1 MKHYEIVFLV
11 HPDQSE
17 QVPAMIDRYRSLIEG
32 DGGQIHRLEDWGRR
46 QLAYSIK
53 KIHKGHYV
61 LMNVECGA
69 NALSELEA
77 AFRFNDAVI
86 RNMVIARSEAITE
99 RSPLAKSKEER
110 EEEERRERA
119 YARREREA
127 SEAHAAESAEGARS
141 EAAESGSE
149 AEDLAG
155 GDEAEAGDEAEIPAE
170 ALAGSDEAET
180 GTEVLA
186 EALAGGDEAETGTEI
201 PAEVLAGGDE
211 AGAETEDVKA
221 AKTAAIEESDK

>member
-141 EAAESGSE
+141 ETAESGSE
-149 AEDLAG
+149 AEELAG
-155 GDEAEAGDEAEIPAE
+155 GDEAEAEAGDEAEISAE

-180 GTEVLA
+180 GTEVPA
-186 EALAGGDEAETGTEI
+186 EA
-201 PAEVLAGGDE
+201 LAGGDE